1 MYSTLL
7 AKESKGELMPYFVY
21 ILECSD
27 GSLYTGIAKDVTKR
41 LNEHN
46 NSKKGAKYTKARR
59 PLKLVHVEQLEDKGS
74 ALKREY
80 AIKQFT
86 RLQKLSL
93 IK

>member
-1 MYSTLL
+1 
-7 AKESKGELMPYFVY
+7 MPYFVY
-21 ILECSD
+21 ILECGD

-41 LNEHN
+41 LDEHN
-46 NSKKGAKYTKARR
+46 NSVKGAKYTKARR
-59 PLKLVHVEQLEDKGS
+59 PLKLLHVEQLSDRGS

-80 AIKQFT
+80 AIKQLT